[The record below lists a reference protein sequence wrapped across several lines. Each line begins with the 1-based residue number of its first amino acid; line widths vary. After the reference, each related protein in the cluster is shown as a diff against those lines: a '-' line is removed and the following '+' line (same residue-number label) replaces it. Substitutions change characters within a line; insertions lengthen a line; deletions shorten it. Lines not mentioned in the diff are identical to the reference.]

1 MPYTSRVNAGR
12 SRVLAA
18 GWATLVAAAMSFP
31 VSAQQGDALADEL
44 NRRLASDVAPLLA
57 TYCLPC
63 HNAEKSKGDVRLDGL
78 RSIKDALGI
87 VDDLEMAREMIVTR
101 QMPPEDKTQ
110 PSDHERLILQQW
122 LDGALDYVPPD
133 AKPDPGWFTIHRLNR
148 AEYRNTMRDLL
159 GIDPANVDIAER
171 LPPDDTGYGFDNIAD
186 VLSVSPLAVEQY
198 LDAAE
203 RAVELGLGPIVE
215 ISTSPR
221 PVGTLEGK
229 GPGARLPGGGF
240 VMHTV
245 AAVESTLRVPLT
257 AEYIIRITA
266 WEDHAGDENARISL
280 RINGKER
287 DEFRISGTRGEPQT
301 VETRLKLRAGDLR
314 LGAHFTN
321 DFYKPNVADRNL
333 AIEEITIA
341 GPIDEATTER
351 PAQWRAIF
359 ARHRDIPSDPDR
371 AAAILSRFAARA
383 YRRPLEPAEEAAL
396 ASFYQAGTAEG
407 LSFEASVRRAMIA
420 TLTSPKFLFRT
431 VANPRPND
439 PAHTYA
445 LGDHELASRL
455 SYFLW
460 SSTPDDELLDLAARG
475 ELRTPE
481 TLRAQVRR
489 MIADPKSA
497 AFVENFAGQW
507 LQLRA
512 LDSLALDTARFPEFD
527 GPLRTSMA
535 REAQLFFADIL
546 RNNRSV
552 LEFIRSDS
560 VFVNDRL
567 ASLYGIEGDFGPSFQ
582 RVTLPPDSP
591 RGGVIT
597 MAAVLAVTS
606 NTTRTSPVKRGLY
619 VLDQILGA
627 PPPPPP
633 ADIPPLD
640 QTKLDTPNPSMRE
653 KLAAHVANP
662 TCAVCHNRLDPIG
675 FALENFGAT
684 GRWRLDDEG
693 NPIDALGTLPGGETF
708 NGPIELKK
716 TLMGKSDQFVEAFAA
731 KVLTYALGRGMEPF
745 DRPAVRAITASTR
758 ADGDR
763 FGSLIEAVVLSE
775 SFRTCR
781 GREVHHD

>member
-1 MPYTSRVNAGR
+1 MPAQPT
-12 SRVLAA
+12 VLLIAWAA
-18 GWATLVAAAMSFP
+18 IAVPAVAQLHDPLTA
-31 VSAQQGDALADEL
+31 EL
-44 NRRLASDVAPLLA
+44 NRRLTSDVTPLLA

-63 HNAEKSKGDVRLDGL
+63 HNAEKSKGDVRLDAL
-78 RSIKDALGI
+78 ASITDAMGI
-87 VDDLEMAREMIVTR
+87 VDDLATAREMIVTR
-101 QMPPEDKTQ
+101 QMPPEDKPQ

-148 AEYRNTMRDLL
+148 AEYRNSLRDLL
-159 GIDPANVDIAER
+159 GIDPAKVDIAER
-171 LPPDDTGYGFDNIAD
+171 LPADDTGYGFDNIAD

-198 LDAAE
+198 LEAAE
-203 RAVELGLGPIVE
+203 RAVEIGLGPIVQ
-215 ISTSPR
+215 ISDSPR
-221 PVGTLEGK
+221 PLGPLEGK
-229 GPGARLPGGGF
+229 GPGTRLPGGGF
-240 VMHTV
+240 AMHTV
-245 AAVESTLRVPLT
+245 AAVESTLKIPLT

-280 RINGKER
+280 RIGGKER
-287 DEFRISGTRGEPQT
+287 DEFRISGTRTDPQT
-301 VETRLKLRAGDLR
+301 IETRLKLRAGDLR
-314 LGAHFTN
+314 LAAHFTN

-341 GPIDEATTER
+341 GPLDEATTER

-359 ARHRDIPSDPDR
+359 ARHRELSSDPDR
-371 AAAILSRFAARA
+371 AAAILSRFASRA
-383 YRRPLEPAEEAAL
+383 YRRPLEPAETAAL
-396 ASFYQAGTAEG
+396 ASLYHAGIAEG
-407 LSFEASVRRAMIA
+407 LSFEASVRRAMTA
-420 TLTSPKFLFRT
+420 TLTSPKFLYRT
-431 VANPRPND
+431 VANPRPDD
-439 PAHTYA
+439 PAHVYTLSDY
-445 LGDHELASRL
+445 ELASRL

-460 SSTPDDELLDLAARG
+460 SSTPDDELLDLASRG
-475 ELRTPE
+475 ELRAADA
-481 TLRAQVRR
+481 LRAQVRR

-497 AFVENFAGQW
+497 AFVDNFAGQW

-512 LDSLALDTARFPEFD
+512 LDSLALDTAKFPEFD
-527 GPLRTSMA
+527 VPLRTSMA

-552 LEFIRSDS
+552 LDFIRSDS
-560 VFVNDRL
+560 TFVNDRL
-567 ASLYGIEGDFGPSFQ
+567 AALYGIQGDFGPALE

-640 QTKLDTPNPSMRE
+640 QTKLDTPNPSLRE

-684 GRWRLDDEG
+684 GAWRTADDG
-693 NPIDALGTLPGGETF
+693 NPIDARGTLPGGESF
-708 NGPIELKK
+708 SGPLELKR

-745 DRPAVRAITASTR
+745 DRPAVRAIAASTR

-781 GREVHHD
+781 GREINHE